1 MKITLLLVALCL
13 ASPGLR
19 AQQAAESATGTPWTL
34 RQCIDYAQKQSLEVQ
49 RQAMKV
55 EQSDLDLS
63 TSKLS
68 RLPNLSASA
77 EYRASFGRSTM
88 IDNVITNGNQQRSSL
103 GISAELPLFK
113 GLRINKEIKG
123 GKLDLAAS
131 TQDLERIRED
141 VAINVMTLYLEV
153 LFSKEL
159 VGVAESQV
167 ALSAQQVERSRELT
181 SAGKEPESTLYES
194 EALLAKDNLNL
205 TQARNDLQLAL
216 LKLSQALNRQSA
228 AGFDVEM
235 PTVEELT
242 LQAIQRLGSV
252 DAIYDYAAENR
263 PHIRAEQLRLESSKN
278 SIAIARA
285 DLYPSLSLS
294 GGFDTNLLISTGLGF
309 WPQFRQNSGEAIGVR
324 MSIPIFNRMA
334 SRNKV
339 RTAKL
344 SARTQQLAVTE
355 AELALRKEIE
365 QAWYNADAAYAKY
378 LSADAAFTSAQTA
391 FVYMQERANAGRA
404 TIFDFSDAK
413 TKMEKAESDRI
424 QARYEF
430 VFRTKIL
437 DYYKGLPLEL

>member
-1 MKITLLLVALCL
+1 MKTTLLLVALCL
-13 ASPGLR
+13 ASPVLR
-19 AQQAAESATGTPWTL
+19 AQQAAEPASGAPWTL
-34 RQCIDYAQKQSLEVQ
+34 RQCIDHAQKQSLDVQ
-49 RQAMKV
+49 RQAVKV

-63 TSKLS
+63 TSRLS
-68 RLPNLSASA
+68 RLPDLSASVG
-77 EYRASFGRSTM
+77 YNASFGRSTSE
-88 IDNVITNGNQQRSSL
+88 DNVTKSGNQQTGSL
-103 GISAELPLFK
+103 NISAGLPLFE
-113 GLRINKEIKG
+113 GLRINKQIKG
-123 GKLDLAAS
+123 GKLDLAAA

-153 LFSKEL
+153 LYSKEL
-159 VGVAESQV
+159 VEVAVSQV

-181 SAGKEPESTLYES
+181 SSGKEPESTLFES
-194 EALLAKDNLNL
+194 EALLAKDNLSL

-216 LKLSQALNRQSA
+216 LKLSQALNRESA
-228 AGFDVEM
+228 AGFDIEI
-235 PTVEELT
+235 PTVEQVT
-242 LQAIQRLGSV
+242 QKALQGLGNAE
-252 DAIYDYAAENR
+252 AIYNYAAENR
-263 PHIRAEQLRLESSKN
+263 PHIHAERLRLQSSEN

-285 DLYPSLSLS
+285 GLYPSLSLR
-294 GGFDTNLLISTGLGF
+294 GGYGTGVYSSLDAGF
-309 WPQFRQNSGEAIGVR
+309 WPQFRQNSNQFVGV
-324 MSIPIFNRMA
+324 SLNIPIFNRMA

-339 RTAKL
+339 RSAKL

-378 LSADAAFTSAQTA
+378 LSSDAAFTSAQTA
-391 FVYMQERANAGRA
+391 FVYMQEKANAGRA